1 MKAIK
6 VSDIAQIVDGQLH
19 GDGEGIVTS
28 VVIDSRKVQNDS
40 MFAAFPGEKVDGHD
54 YIGKAFESGASCCIG
69 NFVPEGETRPMII
82 VEDVQKA
89 LKVLA
94 TWYRNT
100 LTIPV
105 IGITGSVGKT
115 TTKEMVS
122 SVLESRFKVLKTEA
136 NLNNELG
143 VPLTIFRI
151 EPEHD
156 VAVIE
161 MGISHFQEMTRLAQ
175 MAQPD
180 IGIFTVIGYAHL
192 ENLGS
197 REGILWAKTEM
208 VKYMQPDGVMIVNGD
223 DDLLYKY
230 PAERDKVTYGTE
242 LRCKVR
248 AFGIEMT
255 EDYTACTISNGER
268 TLPVRV
274 HAYGNHI
281 IYAALAAVTVGF
293 QFGLSDEDGEA
304 GGVLASAS
312 SACGVA
318 SANCS
323 TMGEVGSVNCST
335 TGEVGSLFSLASTV
349 CTVSLF
355 FPRFTVLPNAMFF
368 SVAMLSPCLLLGT
381 SSQASSFLS
390 ASSAGFAFSV
400 SCVAFSFPGRG
411 EVTAVRGGSV
421 VLGWCR
427 VNHPTSRRMVAAAAQ
442 AQYLREEGRAAVSGA
457 RPICSLMPSH
467 SPEGGALR

>member
-197 REGILWAKTEM
+197 REGILWAKT
-208 VKYMQPDGVMIVNGD
+208 
-223 DDLLYKY
+223 
-230 PAERDKVTYGTE
+230 
-242 LRCKVR
+242 
-248 AFGIEMT
+248 
-255 EDYTACTISNGER
+255 
-268 TLPVRV
+268 
-274 HAYGNHI
+274 
-281 IYAALAAVTVGF
+281 
-293 QFGLSDEDGEA
+293 
-304 GGVLASAS
+304 
-312 SACGVA
+312 
-318 SANCS
+318 
-323 TMGEVGSVNCST
+323 
-335 TGEVGSLFSLASTV
+335 
-349 CTVSLF
+349 
-355 FPRFTVLPNAMFF
+355 
-368 SVAMLSPCLLLGT
+368 
-381 SSQASSFLS
+381 
-390 ASSAGFAFSV
+390 
-400 SCVAFSFPGRG
+400 
-411 EVTAVRGGSV
+411 
-421 VLGWCR
+421 
-427 VNHPTSRRMVAAAAQ
+427 
-442 AQYLREEGRAAVSGA
+442 
-457 RPICSLMPSH
+457 
-467 SPEGGALR
+467 

>member
-122 SVLESRFKVLKTEA
+122 SVLESRFKVLKKEA
-136 NLNNELG
+136 SLTNALG
-143 VPLTIFRI
+143 VPPRTFRTQ
-151 EPEHD
+151 PEAD
-156 VAVIE
+156 VEVSA

-208 VKYMQPDGVMIVNGD
+208 VKYMQPDGVMVVNGD
-223 DDLLYKY
+223 DDLLYQY
-230 PAERDKVTYGTE
+230 PAERDKITYGTQ

-248 AFGIEMT
+248 ASEIEMT
-255 EDYTACTISNGER
+255 EEYTSCTITNGDR
-268 TLPVRV
+268 TLPVRI

-293 QFGLSDEDGEA
+293 QFGLSDDEIRNGLLSYETVGRRANVVRTDKLILIDDCYNANPGSVKSALDSMEHFDGRRVAILGDMFELGDNENALHEEVVAYAVEHGAELVLTVGGLSVHTAEGARKA
-304 GGVLASAS
+304 GG
-312 SACGVA
+312 
-318 SANCS
+318 
-323 TMGEVGSVNCST
+323 
-335 TGEVGSLFSLASTV
+335 
-349 CTVSLF
+349 
-355 FPRFTVLPNAMFF
+355 NAEHYDTKEE
-368 SVAMLSPCLLLGT
+368 LIRQLD
-381 SSQASSFLS
+381 QI
-390 ASSAGFAFSV
+390 
-400 SCVAFSFPGRG
+400 
-411 EVTAVRGGSV
+411 
-421 VLGWCR
+421 
-427 VNHPTSRRMVAAAAQ
+427 
-442 AQYLREEGRAAVSGA
+442 LREGDIVLVKA
-457 RPICSLMPSH
+457 SH
-467 SPEGGALR
+467 SMEFEKISEAIKNQN

>member
-208 VKYMQPDGVMIVNGD
+208 VKYMQPDGVMVVNGD
-223 DDLLYKY
+223 DDLLYQY
-230 PAERDKVTYGTE
+230 PAERDKITYGTQ

-248 AFGIEMT
+248 ASEIEMT
-255 EDYTACTISNGER
+255 EEYTSCTITNGER
-268 TLPVRV
+268 TLPVRI

-293 QFGLSDEDGEA
+293 QFGLSDDEIRNGLLSYETVGRRANVVRTDKLILIDDCYNANPGSVKSALDSMEHFAGRHVAILGDMFELGDNENALHAEIGAYAVEHGAELVLTVGGLSVHTAEGARKA
-304 GGVLASAS
+304 GGQAEHYDTKEELI
-312 SACGVA
+312 
-318 SANCS
+318 
-323 TMGEVGSVNCST
+323 
-335 TGEVGSLFSLASTV
+335 
-349 CTVSLF
+349 
-355 FPRFTVLPNAMFF
+355 
-368 SVAMLSPCLLLGT
+368 
-381 SSQASSFLS
+381 SQLDQ
-390 ASSAGFAFSV
+390 V
-400 SCVAFSFPGRG
+400 
-411 EVTAVRGGSV
+411 
-421 VLGWCR
+421 
-427 VNHPTSRRMVAAAAQ
+427 
-442 AQYLREEGRAAVSGA
+442 LREGDIVLVKA
-457 RPICSLMPSH
+457 SH
-467 SPEGGALR
+467 SMEFEKISEAIKNQG

>member
-6 VSDIAQIVDGQLH
+6 VSEIANIVEGKLY
-19 GDGEGIVTS
+19 GDGDRIVSS
-28 VVIDSRKVQNDS
+28 VVIDSRKVQKDS

-69 NFVPEGETRPMII
+69 NRVPDGETRPMVI

-89 LKVLA
+89 LKELA

-122 SVLESRFKVLKTEA
+122 SVLDTRFKVLKTEA

-208 VKYMQPDGVMIVNGD
+208 VKYMQPQGVMIVNGD
-223 DDLLYKY
+223 DDLLYAY
-230 PAERDKVTYGTE
+230 PAERDKITYGTD

-248 AFGIEMT
+248 ATDIEMT
-255 EDYTACTISNGER
+255 EEYTSCTITNGER
-268 TLPVRV
+268 TLPVRI

-281 IYAALAAVTVGF
+281 IYAALAAVSVGF
-293 QFGLSDEDGEA
+293 QFGLSDDEIRRGLLAYETVGRRASVIQTGKLTLIDDCYNANPGSVKSALDSMDHFNGRHVAILGDMFELGKEENALHEEVGAYAVKHGADLVLTVGGLSEHTAEGARKA
-304 GGVLASAS
+304 GGRAEHFNTKEELMDRLDAILHDGDIVLVKA
-312 SACGVA
+312 
-318 SANCS
+318 
-323 TMGEVGSVNCST
+323 
-335 TGEVGSLFSLASTV
+335 
-349 CTVSLF
+349 
-355 FPRFTVLPNAMFF
+355 
-368 SVAMLSPCLLLGT
+368 
-381 SSQASSFLS
+381 
-390 ASSAGFAFSV
+390 
-400 SCVAFSFPGRG
+400 
-411 EVTAVRGGSV
+411 
-421 VLGWCR
+421 
-427 VNHPTSRRMVAAAAQ
+427 
-442 AQYLREEGRAAVSGA
+442 
-457 RPICSLMPSH
+457 SH
-467 SPEGGALR
+467 SMEFEKISEAIKKIN

>member
-197 REGILWAKTEM
+197 REGIAGIRNRN
-208 VKYMQPDGVMIVNGD
+208 DGRIH
-223 DDLLYKY
+223 LLYHYQRGSYASGPY
-230 PAERDKVTYGTE
+230 PRIRQPHHLCGTCC
-242 LRCKVR
+242 RNG
-248 AFGIEMT
+248 GI
-255 EDYTACTISNGER
+255 
-268 TLPVRV
+268 PVRP
-274 HAYGNHI
+274 
-281 IYAALAAVTVGF
+281 
-293 QFGLSDEDGEA
+293 FG
-304 GGVLASAS
+304 
-312 SACGVA
+312 
-318 SANCS
+318 
-323 TMGEVGSVNCST
+323 
-335 TGEVGSLFSLASTV
+335 
-349 CTVSLF
+349 
-355 FPRFTVLPNAMFF
+355 
-368 SVAMLSPCLLLGT
+368 
-381 SSQASSFLS
+381 
-390 ASSAGFAFSV
+390 
-400 SCVAFSFPGRG
+400 
-411 EVTAVRGGSV
+411 
-421 VLGWCR
+421 
-427 VNHPTSRRMVAAAAQ
+427 
-442 AQYLREEGRAAVSGA
+442 
-457 RPICSLMPSH
+457 
-467 SPEGGALR
+467 